1 MEEDRD
7 GDKNMKSLNED
18 IKTGVFKQIYLLYG
32 ERGVSEKQY
41 KQKLTKA
48 MISEDD
54 TVNYTYY
61 EGKGINAAEVIDL
74 AETMPFLRSKIDRA
88 RELRLF

>member
-32 ERGVSEKQY
+32 EEAYLKKQY

-48 MISEDD
+48 MISED
-54 TVNYTYY
+54 VYKRQCQNRGCTY
-61 EGKGINAAEVIDL
+61 
-74 AETMPFLRSKIDRA
+74 SKTS
-88 RELRLF
+88 

>member
-32 ERGVSEKQY
+32 EEAYLKKQY
-41 KQKLTKA
+41 KQKLTRA
-48 MISEDD
+48 MISEIILI
-54 TVNYTYY
+54 T
-61 EGKGINAAEVIDL
+61 
-74 AETMPFLRSKIDRA
+74 
-88 RELRLF
+88 REKESMWQK

>member
-18 IKTGVFKQIYLLYG
+18 IKTGEFKQIYLLYG
-32 ERGVSEKQY
+32 EESYLKKQY

-61 EGKGINAAEVIDL
+61 EGKGINAAEDH
-74 AETMPFLRSKIDRA
+74 
-88 RELRLF
+88 